1 MKNEGMAEDGKFD
14 LGLLLLMLQND
25 LQDEVSEEEIFEI
38 LEKNKEY

>member
-1 MKNEGMAEDGKFD
+1 MKNQGMAEDEKFD
-14 LGLLLLMLQND
+14 LSLLLLMLQND